1 MFACCSVS
9 LWLYAVNM
17 ASVEQMG
24 QVWHRF
30 LLESPVAYKHYRLT
44 TTPQGGGERA
54 NEGSEREKTKTEK

>member
-1 MFACCSVS
+1 
-9 LWLYAVNM
+9 VNT

-30 LLESPVAYKHYRLT
+30 LLENPMAYKYYRLT